1 MKKSEILSIN
11 REDIRYMSDKEIRE
25 LVKSGSR
32 IANLH
37 LASLSLHK
45 VPSAAFRKRFGK
57 GYFTYKGIDEVVD
70 GKHVITPQQARRK
83 AYEVYD
89 WLNLKSSTVSG
100 AKKIFLEQQEKF
112 GDTSDITDEVINKY
126 ELYWELY
133 NVLKDYVGSAFVGD
147 STQVQYMLDDYVNK
161 KDEKKFSEMTTDEIY
176 KSFQDYAM
184 ANKDRYGSAS
194 TYFYREIEDIKESE
208 DEKEKERIKKRS
220 EHYDKYMEKIKWDS
234 EDLNQ
239 FLYS

>member
-32 IANLH
+32 IANLQI
-37 LASLSLHK
+37 ASLSFQK
-45 VPSAAFRKRFGK
+45 VPSAAFRKRLGK
-57 GYFTYKGIDEVVD
+57 GYFTYKGIDEEVD
-70 GKHVITPQQARRK
+70 GKHVITSQQARRK

-100 AKKIFLEQQEKF
+100 AKKIFREQQEKF
-112 GDTSDITDEVINKY
+112 GDTSEITDEVINKY

-133 NVLKDYVGSAFVGD
+133 NTLKDYTGSAFVGSSD
-147 STQVQYMLDDYVNK
+147 QVQEMMDDYMNERNVMDFAK
-161 KDEKKFSEMTTDEIY
+161 MTSDDLY
-176 KSFQDYAM
+176 KSFRDYAI

-194 TYFYREIEDIKESE
+194 TYFMRELEDIQKTES
-208 DEKEKERIKKRS
+208 KSERELIKKRL
-220 EHYDKYMEKIKWDS
+220 EHYDKYREKIKWDN
-234 EDLNQ
+234 EDLNK